1 MQKHTRM
8 NPPRFCFRL
17 FFSALLLALCAGA
30 DQDAT
35 AQTHAQ
41 TQAQTQAR
49 HEGVEQNGSGAY
61 GHQAWTSENGLPQ
74 NSVHQILQTR
84 DGYLWVATEGG
95 AARFNGTQF
104 TIFNQESNAAFT
116 SNDVCCLAEDS
127 SGALWIG
134 TADGL
139 LRYAEGRFHRYAV
152 ADGLPSSVI
161 LSLAPTEDASL
172 LVLTGGGVA
181 KLDGQR
187 FTSLAVSASAL
198 GSGPDSHV
206 WMGTA
211 AGVQSY
217 SAGHLSPLSLPSM
230 PTEPI
235 EGLGSLTDGSVW
247 VRTRTALLVWNH
259 NLLHSWHTGRELPGT
274 RVQSFLEDSR
284 RNLWVGTDRGLVSLR
299 SAPPTDGTQLEI
311 QPLTGTASILT
322 LFEDREHDLWVG
334 TDTAGLHILRQQK
347 FRTLSPLLGNAI
359 TAITQTNDGTAWLGS
374 KDEGLFRY
382 ESGMTTQLTTKDGL
396 LSNVI
401 LALAAARDGSLW
413 IGTPDG
419 LNHLQSR
426 KLTSYTSA
434 DGLPDDFIRS
444 IFSDTDGSLWVGTRR
459 GLAHWKDGRFTML
472 SREDGFKSDLIGA
485 ILRSSSNDLWVG
497 TLDGLV
503 RIREGK
509 LTLFTRNQGLSGNV
523 ITSLLEDANHT
534 LWVGTRDDG
543 LSRYTGNGFIPIHA
557 ENIPHEIDA
566 IVEDHHGYLWLASS
580 RGIVRVLASDLV
592 ACGDT
597 STCNPH
603 IATYGSSDGMP
614 AEETSSSGHPGA
626 WRMAGGNLWFATRKG
641 VAFINPADLRED
653 RTPLPVVVERFTVDD
668 IEWQVTGAEI
678 SIPPGHVRYAFE
690 YAALT
695 FVSPSRVRYR
705 YTLQGFDKQWTQA
718 GSRRNAY
725 YTNLPPGHY
734 SFRVQA
740 AGEDGIWSDTSGEVA
755 FVIKSPFYRTLWFL
769 ALAALLLIGIAVGI
783 YRLRVRAIRSQ
794 FDAILAERNRIARE
808 IHDTLAQGF
817 VGVSTRLELTAHLLA
832 QSHVVEAKEQVDQT
846 RILVREGLAE
856 ARRSIWDLRA
866 TGAQATLPARIT
878 RLVEQNSTGELKATI
893 NIGGTYRA
901 LAPSLE
907 NEVLRIA
914 QEALTN
920 VIRHSRATR
929 VLLDLRYH
937 PSELTLT
944 IADNGVG
951 FQATDPTLPAK
962 GHFGLQGM
970 RERSDQIGGTLN
982 VESSSQSGT
991 TVTLRVPLANERE

>member
-1 MQKHTRM
+1 M
-8 NPPRFCFRL
+8 NPPRFCYRFI
-17 FFSALLLALCAGA
+17 FSALLLGLFAGA
-30 DQDAT
+30 DQSAI
-35 AQTHAQ
+35 A
-41 TQAQTQAR
+41 QAQAR
-49 HEGVEQNGSGAY
+49 QEAVEQSASGVF

-84 DGYLWVATEGG
+84 EGYLWVATEGG

-104 TIFNQESNAAFT
+104 TTFNQESQSAFT
-116 SNDVCCLAEDS
+116 SNDVCCLTEDRNGS
-127 SGALWIG
+127 LWIG

-139 LRYAEGRFHRYAV
+139 LRYAGGGFHRYTM

-161 LSLAPTEDASL
+161 LSLVPTDDVSL
-172 LVLTGGGVA
+172 LVLTSGGIA
-181 KLDGQR
+181 KFDGQR

-198 GSGPDSHV
+198 GSGPDGHV
-206 WMGTA
+206 WIATA
-211 AGVQSY
+211 AEVQSY

-247 VRTRTALLVWNH
+247 VRTRSSLLVWNH

-274 RVQSFLEDSR
+274 RVQSLLEDSR
-284 RNLWVGTDRGLVSLR
+284 RNLWVGTDRGLVSLQ
-299 SAPPTDGTQLEI
+299 SAPPANGIQLEI
-311 QPLTGTASILT
+311 QPLIGTASILT

-347 FRTLSPLLGNAI
+347 FHTLSPLLGNAI

-382 ESGMTTQLTTKDGL
+382 EGSMTTQLSIKDGL

-401 LALAAARDGSLW
+401 LALAAAQDGSLW

-419 LNHLQSR
+419 LNHLQGR

-444 IFSDTDGSLWVGTRR
+444 IFSDRDGSLWVGTRR
-459 GLAHWKDGRFTML
+459 GLAHWKDGRFAVL

-485 ILRSSSNDLWVG
+485 MLRSSSNDLWVG

-503 RIREGK
+503 RLREGK

-523 ITSLLEDANHT
+523 ITSLLEDATHT
-534 LWVGTRDDG
+534 LWVGTKDDG

-557 ENIPHEIDA
+557 QNIPREIDA
-566 IVEDHHGYLWLASS
+566 IVEDDHGYLWLASS
-580 RGIVRVLASDLV
+580 RGIIRVLTSDLI
-592 ACGDT
+592 ACGDA

-603 IATYGSSDGMP
+603 ITTYGSSDGMP

-626 WRMAGGNLWFATRKG
+626 WRMADGNLWFATRKG
-641 VAFINPADLRED
+641 VAVINPSDLRED
-653 RTPLPVVVERFTVDD
+653 HPPRPVVVERFTVDD
-668 IEWQVTGAEI
+668 IEWQMTGAEI
-678 SIPPGHVRYAFE
+678 AIPPGHVRYAFE
-690 YAALT
+690 YAALS
-695 FVSPSRVRYR
+695 FVSPSRVRFR
-705 YTLQGFDKQWTQA
+705 YMLQGFDKQWTQA
-718 GSRRNAY
+718 GSRHNAY
-725 YTNLPPGHY
+725 YTNLPPRHY

-740 AGEDGIWSDTSGEVA
+740 AGEDGVWSDIGGEVA
-755 FVIKSPFYRTLWFL
+755 FVIKSPFYRTFWFS
-769 ALAALLLIGIAVGI
+769 ALVALLLIGIAVGI

-817 VGVSTRLELTAHLLA
+817 VGVSTQLELTAHLLA
-832 QSHVVEAKEQVDQT
+832 QSHVREAREQVDRT
-846 RILVREGLAE
+846 RNIVREGLAE

-901 LAPSLE
+901 LTPALE

-914 QEALTN
+914 QEALAN
-920 VIRHSRATR
+920 VVRHSRATR

-944 IADNGVG
+944 IGDNGIG

-970 RERSDQIGGTLN
+970 RERSDQIGATLN
-982 VESSSQSGT
+982 VESSPQSGT
-991 TVTLRVPLANERE
+991 TVILRIPLANERE